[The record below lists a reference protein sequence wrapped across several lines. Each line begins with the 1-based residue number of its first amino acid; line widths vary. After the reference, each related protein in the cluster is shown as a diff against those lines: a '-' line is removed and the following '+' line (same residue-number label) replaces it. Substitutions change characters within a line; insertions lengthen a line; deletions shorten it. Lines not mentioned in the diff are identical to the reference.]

1 MQKIVSLVA
10 HILFM
15 YVHIGLMTRFLLILQ
30 PHTLNVQASVDARSA
45 ELAKIQAKI
54 NKVEDEVYLHHI
66 HLVAGGYVS

>member
-10 HILFM
+10 HMLFM
-15 YVHIGLMTRFLLILQ
+15 YVHIGLMTLILQ

-54 NKVEDEVYLHHI
+54 NKVEDEVYLHRI
-66 HLVAGGYVS
+66 HLVAGGYAS